1 MRLPQLKM
9 EMWKTCLH
17 YQWR

>member
-9 EMWKTCLH
+9 EMWKTCIH
-17 YQWR
+17 YQ